1 MPTPRLCEPATLRR
15 LAAGDLVG
23 SREPDGTLA
32 WRGIRY
38 AAPPVGRLRWR
49 APQAPA
55 PHQGVFQALAHGPM
69 APQFAG
75 LLAGMP
81 ARINGQIVGDEDCL
95 SLNVFAPS
103 GDVRQRP
110 VMVWIHGGGLAVGT
124 SQTYDA
130 ARKLA
135 LHDGVVVVTI
145 NYRLGVL
152 GWFTHPALAEADGA
166 SPAERF
172 GNFGLL
178 DQIAALQWV
187 RDNIAAFGGDPGC
200 VTIFGESAGGQSVLL
215 LLASPLAAGLFHRA
229 IAQSPVSETFVPD
242 AAVNGMDSPLDSRQ
256 CGSLEV
262 TARCQVAARLA
273 ADTRAAR
280 EQLGRM
286 PATEVAAFL
295 RGLTPTQLLAVH
307 APGSVGIYL
316 TPRPARDGHVLPAM
330 PLPEVFASSNWNRV
344 PVIMGSNRDEVRT
357 FLADKPEHS
366 RLLGGKLPLLR
377 DRQAYLAES
386 GYQSRA
392 WRSLHMDAIAN
403 AMAAGGH
410 LDLWT
415 YRFDWDELLPLPF
428 VRPDLL
434 LGAAHGMEIA
444 FAFHDP
450 SEEYDIFN
458 VATPFNRA
466 SRRMMADA
474 LGSAWSSF
482 ARDGVPAPHGGPN
495 WTRRPISGNAP
506 DSLVFDSVRGGGV
519 RMAAARQDIQ
529 QLKAALADDPAI
541 ASPTLRCAI
550 YARLY
555 LWHPLFEGHG
565 NEAEYEQWCKRLGCT
580 QPASAFRPKLE
591 V

>member
-344 PVIMGSNRDEVRT
+344 PVIMGSNR
-357 FLADKPEHS
+357 P
-366 RLLGGKLPLLR
+366 G
-377 DRQAYLAES
+377 RQARAGLPGRIGLPITRLA
-386 GYQSRA
+386 
-392 WRSLHMDAIAN
+392 L
-403 AMAAGGH
+403 
-410 LDLWT
+410 
-415 YRFDWDELLPLPF
+415 
-428 VRPDLL
+428 
-434 LGAAHGMEIA
+434 AAHGR
-444 FAFHDP
+444 H
-450 SEEYDIFN
+450 
-458 VATPFNRA
+458 RQC
-466 SRRMMADA
+466 
-474 LGSAWSSF
+474 
-482 ARDGVPAPHGGPN
+482 HGC
-495 WTRRPISGNAP
+495 WRPP
-506 DSLVFDSVRGGGV
+506 
-519 RMAAARQDIQ
+519 
-529 QLKAALADDPAI
+529 
-541 ASPTLRCAI
+541 
-550 YARLY
+550 
-555 LWHPLFEGHG
+555 
-565 NEAEYEQWCKRLGCT
+565 
-580 QPASAFRPKLE
+580 
-591 V
+591 